1 MKTLSR
7 RLFGTFLALAGAC
20 ATGAGSLAVPA
31 RASEMASPQERAQMK
46 NALANDAGV
55 PSLAP
60 QGYDATIVVFS
71 DYQCPYCRKMHA
83 DLKQVLA
90 TDRKL
95 RIVYRDWPIFGAP
108 SLEAA
113 RVALAARYQGKHA
126 AFDDALMAGP
136 VRLDHEA
143 IRKAADRAGLDW
155 PRLQADLARNRAAID
170 AALARTGQLAQTLGL
185 SGTPALVVGDYL
197 IPGAID
203 AATLRATLQKVRQGA
218 R

>member
-1 MKTLSR
+1 MKWFSFWPVGLA
-7 RLFGTFLALAGAC
+7 LGAAAALAG
-20 ATGAGSLAVPA
+20 GLAALAPA
-31 RASEMASPQERAQMK
+31 AQADTMASPQERAQMK

-83 DLKQVLA
+83 ELKQVLA
-90 TDRKL
+90 TDSKL

-126 AFDDALMAGP
+126 AFNDALMAGP
-136 VRLDHEA
+136 VKLDREA
-143 IRKAADRAGLDW
+143 IRKAADRAGVDW
-155 PRLQADLARNRAAID
+155 QRLQADLTRNRAAID
-170 AALARTGQLAQTLGL
+170 ASIGRTGQLAETLGL

-197 IPGAID
+197 IPGAVD